1 MTPVA
6 RRLAGKVR
14 RYLGRVLRQPLRRC
28 AEFLRIDLAPM
39 SGLYE
44 RLYEDVAR
52 TAPPD
57 LAVGPGDF
65 DLIGRIEL
73 GVLIM
78 EGLARHHTLC
88 DFGCGTGRL
97 AVHAVPYLATG
108 RYIGTD
114 IAESM
119 LANAR
124 KRLSLQTPAPSSTE
138 VIFMRQRPDVF
149 DVPDGSVDVVCVF
162 SVFTHMEP
170 EDAYRYLKAARR
182 IVRPGGKFVLS
193 CVPMHLAV
201 ARKIFVEQAEKT
213 FEDRW
218 SYVRT
223 FTTTTEQ
230 METIAALAGWDVVRW
245 YRGDEPSIRVAPG
258 DRMLALGQS
267 VCALTPMQGDRAA
280 EV

>member
-1 MTPVA
+1 MTTVA
-6 RRLAGKVR
+6 RRVAGKIR
-14 RYLGRVLRQPLRRC
+14 RSLGRALREPLRGC
-28 AEFLRIDLAPM
+28 ANVLGIEFAPM

-44 RLYEDVAR
+44 RLYEHHAR
-52 TAPPD
+52 TVPED
-57 LAVGPGDF
+57 VSVGGGHF
-65 DLIGRIEL
+65 DLLGRAEL

-78 EGLARHHTLC
+78 EGMAPHHTLC

-108 RYIGTD
+108 RYVGTD

-119 LANAR
+119 LTSAR
-124 KRLSLQTPAPSSTE
+124 KRLSRQFLKPASTD

-149 DVPDGSVDVVCVF
+149 DVPTASVDFVCAF

-170 EDAYRYLKAARR
+170 EDAYRYLKAACR

-193 CVPMHLAV
+193 CFPIHLAA
-201 ARKIFVEQAEKT
+201 AREIFVAQAEKT
-213 FEDRW
+213 FEERW
-218 SYVRT
+218 KHVRN

-245 YRGDEPSIRVAPG
+245 YRGDEPSIRVPPDG
-258 DRMLALGQS
+258 TMLALGQS
-267 VCALTPMQGDRAA
+267 VCALTPTS
-280 EV
+280 VL